1 MALLGKV
8 MRDCLE
14 RWPVT
19 VNAIVLLPDHLHAI
33 WTLPTSDAA
42 YPKRWGWI
50 KKEFGEFKLQ
60 MQQAKRPGFEGVF
73 DVCSR
78 FPENSRAELLAASK
92 ISPRLSLKVVAFE
105 V

>member
-1 MALLGKV
+1 
-8 MRDCLE
+8 RLE
-14 RWPVT
+14 
-19 VNAIVLLPDHLHAI
+19 NAQKQSRENVAF
-33 WTLPTSDAA
+33 
-42 YPKRWGWI
+42 
-50 KKEFGEFKLQ
+50 EFGEFKLQ